1 MFEATTLLG
10 IMSAAIFLVH
20 AVEAYRA
27 G

>member
-10 IMSAAIFLVH
+10 LLSAGIFIAH
-20 AVEAYRA
+20 AVEAYRE

>member
-10 IMSAAIFLVH
+10 LMSAAIFLVH